1 MFPKARY
8 VLLED
13 PDIQDRVRNDPRAFL
28 DEIQPPV
35 VFDEIQNAPELLGY
49 VRTLIDPRPR
59 RMGQWLFTGSQEAPL
74 MHGITE
80 SMAGRAAILQ
90 LLAFSLAETGKADLL
105 HGGFPEA
112 LARPNPPKPPYRN
125 AKRIRSEKRGSET
138 NPSSTST
145 ARKNRLSGT
154 TTWRTKSSSPSRPV
168 HRVQSGLPAPQ
179 DRKRSK
185 CGAVEVRGLTP
196 EDSCADDM
204 LALIRWHGRNVA
216 LPLSQ
221 LVAIDADESTLQ
233 AIGDCLYWRAQGY
246 CF

>member
-80 SMAGRAAILQ
+80 SMAGGAAPPP
-90 LLAFSLAETGKADLL
+90 LLAFCVCQ
-105 HGGFPEA
+105 
-112 LARPNPPKPPYRN
+112 
-125 AKRIRSEKRGSET
+125 
-138 NPSSTST
+138 
-145 ARKNRLSGT
+145 
-154 TTWRTKSSSPSRPV
+154 TWQR
-168 HRVQSGLPAPQ
+168 
-179 DRKRSK
+179 
-185 CGAVEVRGLTP
+185 
-196 EDSCADDM
+196 
-204 LALIRWHGRNVA
+204 
-216 LPLSQ
+216 
-221 LVAIDADESTLQ
+221 
-233 AIGDCLYWRAQGY
+233 
-246 CF
+246 